1 MQIINPAT
9 EEIIT
14 TLQEDSAES
23 LKNKLKTLQKGQKSW
38 AKVNLKK
45 RIAIIEKFLSLI
57 HI

>member
-23 LKNKLKTLQKGQKSW
+23 LQKKLKTLQKGQKSW
-38 AKVNLKK
+38 AKTALKK
-45 RIAIIEKFLSLI
+45 RIAILKIFLI
-57 HI
+57 Y